1 VTRAELLERH
11 PELAEVGGGEWLEE
25 GFEVNSIAKGL

>member
-1 VTRAELLERH
+1 MTRAELLERQ
-11 PELAEVGGGEWLEE
+11 PELAEVGGGDWLEE